1 MTTALDSPA
10 RQSTAQGSLSV
21 IWQRVQGWLLE
32 IVDRANPILVKETR
46 QALKSRQF
54 VVTFLVTLLACWV
67 ASFAVVGIAGM
78 DVFYVASG
86 DRMLLVYCVILA
98 FPLMIIVPYTAFRSL
113 ASEQEDNTYD
123 LLSITSLTSR
133 QIVTGKL
140 GSAVV
145 QMLVYLSAVSP
156 CIAFSFL
163 LRGVEVLTVVVLLG
177 SYVLVSLGLS
187 MLALLA
193 GTLARVRYTQTLM
206 SVLIV
211 IGLAMVFFSSFPLT
225 EEFIRDGYTVIR
237 DSEFWITYAAVLTFY
252 VTTFLLVHAAASAQ
266 IAFPSENRSTLL
278 RWLMILQQACFL
290 GWMAVLSLLVGS
302 PRSAIVEVA
311 MLVILLAGIYWYT
324 MGTILTS
331 EWPHLSRRVQR
342 SLPQSTVGRALLTW
356 FNPGPGT
363 GYMFAIA
370 NLTTI
375 ALTGLLL
382 IAWNGPITTARINL
396 TAAVYFI
403 ILGWSYVVI
412 FLGVGRLLIS
422 LLRRFLFVSIAAG
435 FLLHAILLLLACGIP
450 QIVFLMSSSFN
461 TSSGYSLIQITNPV
475 WTLVTLVDS
484 GVFSVEGHV
493 LILILPATAVV
504 VLLLNLRSVAAELHY
519 QRRSLPVRVA
529 EDEAQLHPAPVPGPT
544 NPWDAVE
551 EK

>member
-10 RQSTAQGSLSV
+10 RQSAAQRSLSG
-21 IWQRVQGWLLE
+21 IWQRVEGRLLE

-54 VVTFLVTLLACWV
+54 VVTFLVTLIGCWV
-67 ASFAVVGIAGM
+67 ASFAVVGIVGM

-86 DRMLLVYCVILA
+86 DRMLFVYCAILA

-193 GTLARVRYTQTLM
+193 GTLAKVRFTQAMM

-290 GWMAVLSLLVGS
+290 GWMVVLSLLVGS
-302 PRSAIVEVA
+302 PNIMAEVA
-311 MLVILLAGIYWYT
+311 MLIILLAGIYWYT

-342 SLPQSTVGRALLTW
+342 SLPQSTAGRALLTW

-375 ALTGLLL
+375 ALSGLLL
-382 IAWNGPITTARINL
+382 IAWNGPVTTARINL

-435 FLLHAILLLLACGIP
+435 FLLHAILLLMACGIP
-450 QIVFLMSSSFN
+450 QIVFLMSTSFGAAG
-461 TSSGYSLIQITNPV
+461 GYSILQITNPV
-475 WTLVTLVDS
+475 WTLYTLIDTGVLSVD
-484 GVFSVEGHV
+484 GQV
-493 LILILPATAVV
+493 LILILPATAIV
-504 VLLLNLRSVAAELHY
+504 VLLLNLRSVATELHY
-519 QRRSLPVRVA
+519 QRRSLPLRVA
-529 EDEAQLHPAPVPGPT
+529 EDEAQLHPTPIPGPT
-544 NPWDAVE
+544 NPWDAAE
-551 EK
+551 ER

>member
-10 RQSTAQGSLSV
+10 RKSVAQGSLSG
-21 IWQRVQGWLLE
+21 IWQRAQGWLLE

-67 ASFAVVGIAGM
+67 ASFAVVGIVGM

-86 DRMLLVYCVILA
+86 DRMLRVYCAILA

-163 LRGVEVLTVVVLLG
+163 LRGVEILTVAVLLC

-193 GTLARVRYTQTLM
+193 GTLARVRYTQALM

-211 IGLAMVFFSSFPLT
+211 IGLAMVFFASFPVT
-225 EEFIRDGYTVIR
+225 EEFIRDGYTMFR
-237 DSEFWITYAAVLTFY
+237 ESEFWLAYAAVLTFY

-266 IAFPSENRSTLL
+266 IAFPSENRSSPL
-278 RWLMILQQACFL
+278 RRLMVLQQACYL
-290 GWMAVLSLLVGS
+290 GWMAVILVLERGADVLLFG
-302 PRSAIVEVA
+302 AF
-311 MLVILLAGIYWYT
+311 LVTLFAGIYWYT

-342 SLPQSTVGRALLTW
+342 SLPQSTAGRALLTW

-375 ALTGLLL
+375 ALTGLV
-382 IAWNGPITTARINL
+382 L
-396 TAAVYFI
+396 TAWTGTVTSTPINAEQAVYFI

-422 LLRRFLFVSIAAG
+422 LLRRVLFVSIAAG
-435 FLLHAILLLLACGIP
+435 FLLHLILLLLACGIP
-450 QIVFLMSSSFN
+450 QVVFLMSSSFN
-461 TSSGYSLIQITNPV
+461 TSGGYSLIQITNPV
-475 WTLVTLVDS
+475 WTLFTLLDT
-484 GVFSVEGHV
+484 GVFSVEGQV

-519 QRRSLPVRVA
+519 QRRSLPLRVA
-529 EDEAQLHPAPVPGPT
+529 EDEAQLHPAPIPGPT
-544 NPWDAVE
+544 NPWDAAE